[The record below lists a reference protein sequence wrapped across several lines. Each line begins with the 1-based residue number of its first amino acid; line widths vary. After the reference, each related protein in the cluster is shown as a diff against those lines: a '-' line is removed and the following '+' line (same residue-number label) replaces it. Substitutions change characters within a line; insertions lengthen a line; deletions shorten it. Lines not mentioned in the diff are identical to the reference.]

1 MFKKGNLDDIWK
13 ENQEYNNTGEL
24 RIRFIE
30 EYVQYSILDQGIK
43 KLLKKFDY
51 EETEKIRNQK
61 DPINSLQYNKK

>member
-1 MFKKGNLDDIWK
+1 MNIWK

-43 KLLKKFDY
+43 KI
-51 EETEKIRNQK
+51 TEKV
-61 DPINSLQYNKK
+61 